1 MTSRFEILNNGHRA
15 MTPLAHW
22 YAIIDNDVILDIQ
35 NKVIH
40 EILHNRSCLIKWAPM
55 HEQVTMF
62 QKLLSHIFEQ
72 YANVQDDGYISDED
86 IEEYLETFM
95 PRPRIIPTDVQ
106 GPVQPQQPEVAQVQ
120 PHRNT
125 EQRLEQGLHQIRRVL
140 FPSEIE
146 PEDEP
151 MPLDGINLND
161 ESVYIPNDS
170 PEWLDE
176 PSPDRHLCI
185 HDEHQDRCEHFR
197 APPHLDPTVTY
208 DNPSGFMSLQD
219 LEDMNIL
226 ADIESSVVM
235 MSFQT
240 SSNEHL

>member
-1 MTSRFEILNNGHRA
+1 
-15 MTPLAHW
+15 
-22 YAIIDNDVILDIQ
+22 
-35 NKVIH
+35 
-40 EILHNRSCLIKWAPM
+40 M
-55 HEQVTMF
+55 HEQVTML
-62 QKLLSHIFEQ
+62 QKLLSHIFKQ
-72 YANVQDDGYISDED
+72 YADIQDDSYISDED
-86 IEEYLETFM
+86 IEEYPETFM
-95 PRPRIIPTDVQ
+95 LRPHIMPTDVQ
-106 GPVQPQQPEVAQVQ
+106 GPAQPQQLQVMQVQ

-125 EQRLEQGLHQIRRVL
+125 EQRLEQGLCQIRRVL

-151 MPLDGINLND
+151 MPLDDINLND

-185 HDEHQDRCEHFR
+185 HDEHQDGCEHFR
-197 APPHLDPTVTY
+197 APSCPDPTVTY

-226 ADIESSVVM
+226 ADIEFSSDD
-235 MSFQT
+235 
-240 SSNEHL
+240 ELPDLI